1 MVFFR
6 FQQSALTNIRK
17 CDTMK
22 QNILLF
28 TKLFPIVL
36 LFALQLCLSSC
47 GSKPEAPAASGSA
60 KEYEIKGK
68 VVSVNKSD
76 RKVTVDHEEI
86 PGYMEK
92 MTMEFNLY
100 DDWVYSEL
108 APGAIIQATLVV
120 DGERSWLK
128 NPVVTKITDPSQVG
142 RSEESGIEPDP
153 GTEVPNFALVN
164 QNGRKINFKQY
175 RGRAL
180 LVTFIYTRCPL
191 PDYCPLMS
199 QNFAQ
204 INRDLAKNTAMKEK
218 THLLS
223 ISIDPDY
230 DKPQVLREYGA
241 RYIGSKTSD
250 AFKQWEFAS
259 GSPEQ
264 IKDVAVFFGL
274 NYWPEKGQVI
284 HGLRTALV
292 TSDGKVFKVYRG
304 NDWKPEEVLKD
315 IEKLQFAG

>member
-1 MVFFR
+1 
-6 FQQSALTNIRK
+6 
-17 CDTMK
+17 MK
-22 QNILLF
+22 QNTLSSIKFFLVVFLL
-28 TKLFPIVL
+28 L
-36 LFALQLCLSSC
+36 LQLCLSSC

-76 RKVTVDHEEI
+76 HKVTIDHEEI

-108 APGAIIQATLVV
+108 APGVIIQATLVV

-128 NPVVTKITDPSQVG
+128 NPVVTKITDPSQIG
-142 RSEESGIEPDP
+142 RSEESGVEPNP

-164 QNGRKINFKQY
+164 QDGRKVNFKQY

-180 LVTFIYTRCPL
+180 LLTFIYTRCPL

-199 QNFAQ
+199 MNFAQ
-204 INRDLAKNTAMKEK
+204 INRDLAKDPALKDK
-218 THLLS
+218 THMLS

-241 RYIGSKTSD
+241 RYTGSKEGD

-264 IKDVAVFFGL
+264 IKEVASFFGL

-292 TSDGKVFKVYRG
+292 TPDGKVFKVYRG
-304 NDWKPEEVLKD
+304 NDWMPEEVLQD
-315 IEKLQFAG
+315 IGKLQFAG